1 MTEAI
6 RPKGS
11 IWEDGLGHGDVDARV
26 LSEERTS
33 HTPDPQSLRYGQ
45 GDCEVVVQAVITGP
59 AFRGR
64 PAVDVRWHEGL
75 RPSYAR
81 LTPDEAGRIAA
92 MLAAAAGAARGGDAG
107 GDDSPRGR
115 R

>member
-1 MTEAI
+1 MTDVI

-26 LSEERTS
+26 LSEERTA
-33 HTPDPQSLRYGQ
+33 HTPDPQALRYGQ
-45 GDCEVVVQAVITGP
+45 GECEVVVQAVITGP

-64 PAVDVRWHEGL
+64 PAVDVSWHEGL

-81 LTPDEAGRIAA
+81 LTPDEAERIAGL
-92 MLAAAAGAARGGDAG
+92 LAAAAATARAEGAG
-107 GDDSPRGR
+107 G
-115 R
+115 